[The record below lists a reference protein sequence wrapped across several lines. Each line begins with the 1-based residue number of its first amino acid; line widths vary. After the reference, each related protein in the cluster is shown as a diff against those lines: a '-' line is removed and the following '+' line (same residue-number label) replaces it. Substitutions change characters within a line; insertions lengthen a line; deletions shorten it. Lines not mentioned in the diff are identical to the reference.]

1 VEEATEQELA
11 VAAQLREILPED
23 MLESSGVLDLNF
35 ILLRD
40 LLKVVDAHGEPLP
53 FNISRELFHTIEELG
68 TDQMAR
74 YCQYRT

>member
-1 VEEATEQELA
+1 MA
-11 VAAQLREILPED
+11 EILPPD
-23 MLESSGVLDLNF
+23 MYESSGMSELNF

-74 YCQYRT
+74 YCQYRR